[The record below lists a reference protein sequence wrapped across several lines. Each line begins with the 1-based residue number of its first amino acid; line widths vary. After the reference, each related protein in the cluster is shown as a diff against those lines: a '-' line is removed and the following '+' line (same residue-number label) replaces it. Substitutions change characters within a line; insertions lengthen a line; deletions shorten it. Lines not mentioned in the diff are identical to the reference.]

1 MARKSAQAK
10 QVEAAVADA
19 LLRGEFD
26 EAERLAG
33 GHPDPSEHLRLL
45 REIAG
50 HRGGVELV
58 GDSYAEVYSPG
69 SERATGSRMFE
80 IHRKAAKITA
90 FNPRAEKAGSENR
103 PAADL
108 KLSANLSA
116 EILDALDPSLRGWL
130 FCKDAVQSDLANA
143 AHDAPNLR
151 QPRLVQ
157 QFDWVP
163 RYAGYELRIHDLGL
177 DESSDLVISGCEFN
191 RIRLAPQEGGTVIVS
206 WRLQFHPTE
215 AQAGKLSTLIQETL
229 DISLLAPKGAGE
241 VDDSDE
247 GSDEE

>member
-1 MARKSAQAK
+1 MARKSDQAK
-10 QVEAAVADA
+10 AVEAAVADA
-19 LLRGEFD
+19 LLRGDFD
-26 EAERLAG
+26 EAERVAG
-33 GHPDPSEHLRLL
+33 GHPDPSEHVRLL
-45 REIAG
+45 REIGEIAG
-50 HRGGVELV
+50 RRKGEDLAG
-58 GDSYAEVYSPG
+58 SPPSASG
-69 SERATGSRMFE
+69 ASRMFE
-80 IHRKAAKITA
+80 IRRKAAKIA
-90 FNPRAEKAGSENR
+90 SFNPRAEKSGSENR

-108 KLSANLSA
+108 KLSANLA
-116 EILDALDPSLRGWL
+116 ATMLDTLDPSLRGWL
-130 FCKDAVQSDLANA
+130 FCKSPGPGDDLADA
-143 AHDAPNLR
+143 AHEAPNLR
-151 QPRLVQ
+151 QPRIAA

-229 DISLLAPKGAGE
+229 DISLLAPEGAGE

>member
-1 MARKSAQAK
+1 MARKSEQAK
-10 QVEAAVADA
+10 AVEAAVADA
-19 LLRGEFD
+19 LLREDFD
-26 EAERLAG
+26 EAERVAG
-33 GHPDPSEHLRLL
+33 GHPDPSEHVRLL
-45 REIAG
+45 REIGEIAG
-50 HRGGVELV
+50 RRKGEDLAGPPPSVN
-58 GDSYAEVYSPG
+58 GA
-69 SERATGSRMFE
+69 SRMFE
-80 IHRKAAKITA
+80 IRRKAAKIA
-90 FNPRAEKAGSENR
+90 SFNPRAEKSGSENR

-108 KLSANLSA
+108 KLSANLA
-116 EILDALDPSLRGWL
+116 ATMLDALDPSLRAWL
-130 FCKDAVQSDLANA
+130 FCKSPGPGDDLADA
-143 AHDAPNLR
+143 AHEAPNLR
-151 QPRLVQ
+151 QPRIAA

-229 DISLLAPKGAGE
+229 DISLLAPEGAGE